1 MATAKN
7 GDNVKIHYTGT
18 LDDGSVFD
26 TSSGREP
33 LGFKLGGSQ
42 VIPGFEEAVLG
53 MAVGESKKVN
63 IPMDKAYGRRNE
75 DLVITVPRD
84 QVPPEIKPELGLKL
98 QMGGPNG
105 EIIMV
110 EVVDVTDDTISLDAN
125 PPLAGQDLNFEIELV
140 EIG

>member
-1 MATAKN
+1 MTTAQN
-7 GDNVKIHYTGT
+7 GDSVKIHYTGT

-26 TSSGREP
+26 SSGGREP
-33 LGFKLGGSQ
+33 LGFKLGGGQ

-53 MAVGESKKVN
+53 MTVGESKKIN

-75 DLVITVPRD
+75 DLVITVPRN
-84 QVPPEIKPELGLKL
+84 QVPPEIKPEPGLKL

-110 EVVDVTDDTISLDAN
+110 EVVDVSDETISLDAN